1 MRRSCHPTDAHTHIH
16 FKKKTPK
23 KIQLSTFHHS
33 LTKPGSPSFFPT
45 RTHRETQGQW
55 RSGGTVM
62 NGCEGCHPGQTEPG
76 PTCCYILKNMP
87 VTPPAAEGNSLE
99 VSHILSIAHSV
110 SLSTWNIHILSF
122 PVAQKV
128 KNNTPTQT
136 RCIQFRCRLTK

>member
-1 MRRSCHPTDAHTHIH
+1 MHAQKLPSYRHTHTHTLI
-16 FKKKTPK
+16 F
-23 KIQLSTFHHS
+23 IQLSTFHHS

-136 RCIQFRCRLTK
+136 RRIQFRRRLTKWGF